1 MQIWDFEHPLRTW
14 NVLLCYKER
23 WLLLMNCFIIFL
35 GCIKMAERA
44 CDSIYEPQM
53 GLNMSFLPT
62 TNHKFHAKLQLLGT
76 LSAKG
81 VWCCVTKRHTHHCLT
96 TSYFCLHVL
105 EWLEEL
111 PVSSLLIW
119 ASYGTQHVIS
129 TNNQHQI
136 SCKFEILSTLLE
148 HEMCCCV
155 TRRGDYC

>member
-1 MQIWDFEHPLRTW
+1 MQFWDFEHPLSTE
-14 NVLLCYKER
+14 NVLLCCNGRY
-23 WLLLMNCFIIFL
+23 LLLMKCFITFL
-35 GCIKMAERA
+35 RCIETGGGAS
-44 CDSIYEPQM
+44 DSIYETLM
-53 GLNMSFLPT
+53 VHNVSFLPT
-62 TNHKFHAKLQLLGT
+62 THLKFHSKFQFSRT

-81 VWCCVTKRHTHHCLT
+81 VWCCVTKRDTHCWLN
-96 TSYFCLHVL
+96 TSYYSLHVL

-148 HEMCCCV
+148 HEMCCCA